1 MALIDDVIGGLEN
14 LWNNMV
20 VKLRGKE
27 LAVLG
32 ARGVGKTHL
41 LEFLTTGE
49 IPESYEQT
57 IREEA
62 TTWNRLQLQELDLKI
77 DETRD
82 LPGGPDAYR
91 QWKELFFE
99 ADVIFYLFRIDKL
112 MEDDAEAKA
121 RVQRDMEHIGGWLED
136 WQSEYDY
143 HPPFFLIG
151 THGDL
156 ANPDLTALPPDKRG
170 EYEDRIRELPVI
182 QECVLRAGGGHK
194 AEVVLGSLKSRE
206 ETEALVVDIF
216 RRLEGQL

>member
-49 IPESYEQT
+49 IPEDYIQT
-57 IREEA
+57 IRSKP
-62 TTWNRLQLQELDLKI
+62 TPWNRFQLRKLDLKI
-77 DETRD
+77 KETRD

-121 RVQRDMEHIGGWLED
+121 RVLRDMKQIEGWLED
-136 WQSEYDY
+136 WQSPYPPY
-143 HPPFFLIG
+143 HPFFLIG

-156 ANPDLTALPPDKRG
+156 ANPDLTALPPNERG
-170 EYEDRIRELPVI
+170 EHDDRIRELPVI
-182 QECVLRAGGGHK
+182 QECLLRAGGGHK
-194 AEVVLGSLKSRE
+194 AELALGSLKSLE

-216 RRLEGQL
+216 KRLEGQL